1 MEGDR
6 MKRFLWLGIFFLS
19 ASWLFFIPQ
28 FTIPDFVV
36 GTAFI
41 FLGILCMIAGV
52 SPSQPIQLD
61 KNYLILFIALV
72 PVMVI
77 IPFPYNLGP
86 LVLALGL
93 FSCILLWKR
102 KTIQAIPLGI
112 MLSGLVLLVQTMVFP
127 FYKSFVSHGH
137 RIDVLSPVV
146 SFVANLL
153 GLHTSTNNGLLFI
166 QTIQQTSPMTIT
178 WENLGCYLSLNMFLA
193 AVLLFMLLST
203 KRTILTNTVLFLFT
217 ATIYV
222 LLRFVGMLSLY
233 LTTADL
239 SIFWNP
245 FFMTLGFLPFALLL
259 MKLLPLKDV
268 NNQTIQIP
276 QLRLTK
282 KHLIA
287 LLMMFLLV
295 FSFTGAILYQDPGS
309 MKNGR
314 VLIDEYHSEWEDT
327 LRPLDTEWYGLL
339 STYNYYSWAQWLSNY
354 YTVEKNTDRAL
365 TRDLLNNY
373 DILILKCPTES
384 YTMQEIESIKQFVEN
399 GGGLYLIGDHTNVFG
414 MNTFLN
420 QVSEELGIRFKN
432 DATYELGTGNLTSYI
447 PDRFFSHP
455 VMRHVTQFDFMT
467 SCTLEPTSLFAQIR
481 LENIMIGNRVISEPG
496 TYATENF
503 FRESI
508 ASPDSEYGYFL
519 QAAAIKYG
527 KGRVVAFTDSTV
539 FSSFCIFTDG
549 YPPFTLGVMEYLN
562 RTNSYPYLPILFLC
576 VAILSSIV
584 LVVLLQKSK
593 KIQILWMVLFSGLLA
608 VSLVTPLCYNLN
620 GIAYPLPVAKEDYVQ
635 ISFEQEHS
643 SSTISLKPTA
653 TLGTTKNN
661 YGTFFVW
668 TQRVGCIPS
677 LEKTLKDATE
687 NGDIVVIINPTESFT
702 ESKIHLL
709 TAYLEQGGRVLLMD
723 SIMNT
728 ESSANELLG
737 SFGMWLVI
745 HTNDHPLYFDRNED
759 GNQTLI
765 GNSTTPYLSLLG
777 GRQILHDNEN
787 KTYASMIEVTNKTTG
802 DVGTLV
808 VIVDSYTFSDA
819 IMGNP
824 FTEPTE
830 RQRRIYDT
838 EFFLITEVLKD

>member
-1 MEGDR
+1 
-6 MKRFLWLGIFFLS
+6 MKRFLWLGIFLLS

-28 FTIPDFVV
+28 FTKPDLVV

-41 FLGILCMIAGV
+41 LLGMLCMIAGT
-52 SPSQPIQLD
+52 SRAQPIQLD
-61 KNYLILFIALV
+61 KNYLFLLIALA

-93 FSCILLWKR
+93 FSSILLSKR
-102 KTIQAIPLGI
+102 KTIQAIPLGV
-112 MLSGLVLLVQTMVFP
+112 MFSGLVLLVQTMVFP
-127 FYKSFVSHGH
+127 FYKSIVSHGH
-137 RIDVLSPVV
+137 RIDVISPVV
-146 SFVANLL
+146 SFMANLL

-166 QTIQQTSPMTIT
+166 QTIQQTSPMIIT

-193 AVLLFMLLST
+193 ALLLFMLLST
-203 KRTILTNTVLFLFT
+203 KRTILINTVLFLFT
-217 ATIYV
+217 ATIYAI
-222 LLRFVGMLSLY
+222 LRFVGMLSLY

-259 MKLLPLKDV
+259 MKLLPLKDS
-268 NNQTIQIP
+268 NNQTIHIP
-276 QLRLTK
+276 SLRLTK
-282 KHLIA
+282 KHLFA

-295 FSFTGAILYQDPGS
+295 FSFTGVILYQDPGS

-339 STYNYYSWAQWLSNY
+339 STYNYYSWAQWLSY
-354 YTVEKNTDRAL
+354 YYHVEKNTDRAL
-365 TRDLLNNY
+365 TRELLNDY

-384 YTMQEIESIKQFVEN
+384 YTTPEIESIKQFVEN

-420 QVSEELGIRFKN
+420 QVSEEFGIRFKT
-432 DATYELGTGNLTSYI
+432 DATYELGTGDLTSYV
-447 PDRFFSHP
+447 PERFFAHP

-467 SCTLEPTSLFAQIR
+467 SCTLEPTSLYSQVR
-481 LENIMIGNRVISEPG
+481 MENIMIGNRVISEPG

-508 ASPDSEYGYFL
+508 ASPDSEYGYLL
-519 QAAAIKYG
+519 QAAAIKHG
-527 KGRVVAFTDSTV
+527 NGRVVAFTDSTV
-539 FSSFCIFTDG
+539 FSSFCMFTDG
-549 YPPFTLGVMEYLN
+549 YPSFTLGVMEYLN
-562 RTNSYPYLPILFLC
+562 RTNSFPSSLIIFLC
-576 VAILSSIV
+576 IALVLIIA
-584 LVVLLQKSK
+584 LVVLLRKTK
-593 KIQILWMVLFSGLLA
+593 KIKILWMTLFSGLLA
-608 VSLVTPLCYNLN
+608 VSLCTPLCFYLN
-620 GIAYPLPVAKEDYVQ
+620 GIAYPLPTAQEDYTQ

-643 SSTISLKPTA
+643 SSTISLRPTTA
-653 TLGTTKNN
+653 LSDAKNN

-677 LEKTLKDATE
+677 LEKTLTDATE
-687 NGDIVVIINPTESFT
+687 KGDIVVIINPTEPFT

-709 TAYLEQGGRVLLMD
+709 TSYVEQGGRILLMD

-728 ESSANELLG
+728 QSSANDLLG
-737 SFGMWLVI
+737 YFGMWI
-745 HTNDHPLYFDRNED
+745 RTNTNDHRLYSD
-759 GNQTLI
+759 GYQN
-765 GNSTTPYLSLLG
+765 GNDTSVGNITIPSLSVLG
-777 GRQILHDNEN
+777 GRQLLYNNQNE
-787 KTYASMIEVTNKTTG
+787 TYASMTEFINKTTG
-802 DVGTLV
+802 NIGKLV
-808 VIVDSYTFSDA
+808 VIVDSYAFSDA
-819 IMGNP
+819 VMGNT

-838 EFFLITEVLKD
+838 EFFLITEVLKK